1 MADTQTANKT
11 TLFFV
16 KNMTHQFG
24 PVEKFLIKRGYN
36 VIVENDVKT
45 GLDRIMETNPEYIFL
60 AWDHKN
66 ENVRAMPKTIYQ
78 SCTGQI
84 VPFIMSTQR
93 DQILSLETSGFEN
106 KLYPPLSGP
115 AILRLIQKQ
124 EKKNQVFDQINN
136 KRDSSSSA
144 KKDSGMIQVKS
155 FFTAEDEPKSNVV
168 SRKSSSITESE
179 RKKSASRNR
188 GQAQKFSKST
198 NDQESQ
204 LVSSSGKYDPNKAK
218 LIAALS
224 KEIDKDGAMSEEQKQ
239 KTKINLSAAVE
250 KEYSAAGG
258 SQDALRKEI
267 EKEIDQLGE
276 LSKVDKA
283 ITKAR
288 LLALLD
294 TKSSSAQ
301 ASSMSLQLPKAA
313 KKLSQNQKQS
323 LDQSFSEVV
332 KPEMFDLIENNS
344 DITEGTSLLT
354 ETTKIYVMPIQEIEW
369 TGYLTVASENFLDAA
384 SAQVILNNWLK
395 QMIRVERID
404 QNPDEQEELPESVLY
419 EIHVPK
425 VNFADFCSYKADFFK
440 DIQFEDK
447 KTMLSFFSFSPYQ
460 VINSI
465 HDTSDMLELSTEFL
479 QPNQNL
485 PFDVNLYL
493 PENKKFILYLRP
505 ESFLDD
511 AQVSRLQ
518 TRKVQYI
525 YSNMDYELALLKY
538 KAEFNLRAL
547 IESYIQQIKG
557 SNT

>member
-1 MADTQTANKT
+1 MADTQTDNKT
-11 TLFFV
+11 TLLFV
-16 KNMTHQFG
+16 KNMNHQLG

-36 VIVENDVKT
+36 VIVENDIRT
-45 GLDRIMETNPEYIFL
+45 GLDRILATNPVYIFL

-66 ENVRAMPKTIYQ
+66 ENIRAMPKTIYQ
-78 SCTGQI
+78 SCTGQV

-93 DQILSLETSGFEN
+93 DQILQLETSGFEN

-115 AILRLIQKQ
+115 AIIRLIQKQ
-124 EKKNQVFDQINN
+124 EKRNQVFDQINS
-136 KRDSSSSA
+136 KKSSPTA
-144 KKDSGMIQVKS
+144 KKDSEMIQVKS
-155 FFTAEDEPKSNVV
+155 FFSPEEEQKSNVT
-168 SRKSSSITESE
+168 SRKSSSIAESE
-179 RKKSASRNR
+179 RKKLASRNR
-188 GQAQKFSKST
+188 SQAQKFASS
-198 NDQESQ
+198 NDQENQ
-204 LVSSSGKYDPNKAK
+204 LVSSSEKYNPNKAK
-218 LIAALS
+218 LIAALA
-224 KEIDKDGAMSEEQKQ
+224 KEIDKDGVMSEGQKHT
-239 KTKINLSAAVE
+239 TKINLSAVVE
-250 KEYSAAGG
+250 KEYSAINGG
-258 SQDALRKEI
+258 PQNTLKKAI
-267 EKEIDQLGE
+267 EEEIDLIGE
-276 LSKVDKA
+276 LNKVDKA

-294 TKSSSAQ
+294 SQSSTSQTSA
-301 ASSMSLQLPKAA
+301 MSLLLPKAA
-313 KKLSQNQKQS
+313 KKLAQNQKQS
-323 LDQSFSEVV
+323 LDKSFSEVV
-332 KPEMFDLIENNS
+332 KPEMFDLIENYS

-354 ETTKIYVMPIQEIEW
+354 ETTKIYVMAIQEIEW
-369 TGYLTVASENFLDAA
+369 TGYLTVASENFLDIT
-384 SAQVILNNWLK
+384 SAQMILNNWLR
-395 QMIRVERID
+395 QMIQVERID
-404 QNPDEQEELPESVLY
+404 KNPDEQEELPEAVLF

-460 VINSI
+460 VINSV
-465 HDTSDMLELSTEFL
+465 HDTSDMLELSTDFL

-493 PENKKFILYLRP
+493 PENKRFILYLRP

-518 TRKVQYI
+518 ARKVQYI
-525 YSNMDYELALLKY
+525 YSNMDYEWALLKY

>member
-1 MADTQTANKT
+1 MADTQTDKKT

-36 VIVENDVKT
+36 VIVENDVRT
-45 GLDRIMETNPEYIFL
+45 GLDRIMETNPAYIFL
-60 AWDHKN
+60 AWDHQN
-66 ENVRAMPKTIYQ
+66 VNVRAMPKTIYQ

-84 VPFIMSTQR
+84 VPFIMSSQR
-93 DQILSLETSGFEN
+93 DQILQLETSGFEN

-115 AILRLIQKQ
+115 AIIRLIQKQ
-124 EKKNQVFDQINN
+124 EKRNQVFDQINS
-136 KRDSSSSA
+136 KKSSPTA
-144 KKDSGMIQVKS
+144 KKESEMIQVKS
-155 FFTAEDEPKSNVV
+155 FFTSEDEQKSNVTT
-168 SRKSSSITESE
+168 RKSASVTESE

-188 GQAQKFSKST
+188 GQAQKFAKS
-198 NDQESQ
+198 NDQDNQ

-218 LIAALS
+218 IIAALA
-224 KEIDKDGAMSEEQKQ
+224 KEIDKDSAISEGQKQ
-239 KTKINLSAAVE
+239 TTKINLSAAVE
-250 KEYSAAGG
+250 KEYSTTNGG
-258 SQDALRKEI
+258 PQDALKKAI
-267 EKEIDQLGE
+267 EEEIDQIGE

-288 LLALLD
+288 LLALLGS
-294 TKSSSAQ
+294 KPGASQ

-323 LDQSFSEVV
+323 LDKSFAEVV
-332 KPEMFDLIENNS
+332 KPEMFDLIENYS

-354 ETTKIYVMPIQEIEW
+354 ETTKIYVMAIQEIEW

-395 QMIRVERID
+395 QMIQVERID
-404 QNPDEQEELPESVLY
+404 KNPDEQEELPESVLF

-447 KTMLSFFSFSPYQ
+447 KTMLGFFSFSPYQ
-460 VINSI
+460 VINAV
-465 HDTSDMLELSTEFL
+465 HETSDMLELSTEFL
-479 QPNQNL
+479 QPNQSL
-485 PFDVNLYL
+485 PFDVNFYL
-493 PENKKFILYLRP
+493 PENKRFILYLRP

-525 YSNMDYELALLKY
+525 YSNMDYEWALLKY

>member
-1 MADTQTANKT
+1 MADTQSDNKT

-16 KNMTHQFG
+16 KNRNHQFS
-24 PVEKFLIKRGYN
+24 PVEKFLTKRGYN
-36 VIVENDVKT
+36 VIVETDVKT

-60 AWDHKN
+60 AWDHIN

-93 DQILSLETSGFEN
+93 DQILHLETSGFEH

-115 AILRLIQKQ
+115 AVIRLIQKQ
-124 EKKNQVFDQINN
+124 EKKSQAFDQINT
-136 KRDSSSSA
+136 KKSSA
-144 KKDSGMIQVKS
+144 TAKKESEMIQVKS
-155 FFTAEDEPKSNVV
+155 FFTSEDEQKSNVV
-168 SRKSSSITESE
+168 SRKSASIHEGE
-179 RKKSASRNR
+179 RKKNASWGR
-188 GQAQKFSKST
+188 GQAQKFAKT
-198 NDQESQ
+198 NDKDSQ
-204 LVSSSGKYDPNKAK
+204 LVSSSGKFDPAKAK

-224 KEIDKDGAMSEEQKQ
+224 KEVDKDGVMSEEQKQ

-250 KEYSAAGG
+250 KEYSASGG
-258 SQDALRKEI
+258 SQDALRSAI
-267 EKEIDQLGE
+267 EQEIDQIGE
-276 LSKVDKA
+276 LGKVDKA

-294 TKSSSAQ
+294 TKSSSSQSA
-301 ASSMSLQLPKAA
+301 MSLQLPKAT

-323 LDQSFSEVV
+323 LDQSFSDVV
-332 KPEMFDLIENNS
+332 KPEMFDLIENYS
-344 DITEGTSLLT
+344 DISDGTSLLT
-354 ETTKIYVMPIQEIEW
+354 ETTKIFVMAIQEIEW

-395 QMIRVERID
+395 KMIRIERVD
-404 QNPDEQEELPESVLY
+404 QNPDEQDELPESALFEVQ
-419 EIHVPK
+419 VPK

-440 DIQFEDK
+440 EVQFEDK

-479 QPNQNL
+479 QPNHNL

-525 YSNMDYELALLKY
+525 YSSMDYELELLKY

-547 IESYIQQIKG
+547 IESYIQQVEG